1 MLKFSSWIFKLQNLF
16 VRYIGAFVGA
26 RKICKNFYLF
36 IVILFCSINP
46 KKTNRIRPQASWF
59 ARLAVLEARASK
71 RANLIWL
78 LYLPVIF
85 FVYGFVLGRIF
96 FSFSLFPVPPS
107 LPLSLSLL
115 PPLSHSLFFLWSI
128 RYYLFATRSCFIC
141 VVRILCLLSCKCLV
155 HVSSPSELLHQSIR
169 GTYKSLAAIK

>member
-1 MLKFSSWIFKLQNLF
+1 M
-16 VRYIGAFVGA
+16 RYIGAFVGA
-26 RKICKNFYLF
+26 RKICKNFFYV

-96 FSFSLFPVPPS
+96 FSFSLFPVLPS
-107 LPLSLSLL
+107 LPLPPSPSFPLSLIHC
-115 PPLSHSLFFLWSI
+115 SFLWSI